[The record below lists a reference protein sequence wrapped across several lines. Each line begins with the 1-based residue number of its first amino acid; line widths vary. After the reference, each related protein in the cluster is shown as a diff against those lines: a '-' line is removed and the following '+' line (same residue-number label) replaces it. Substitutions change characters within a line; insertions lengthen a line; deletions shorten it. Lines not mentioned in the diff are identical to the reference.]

1 MRFSGALVLL
11 VLAALPT
18 YAQQTAAT
26 LVGTVTDT
34 TGATVPNAVVRATN
48 LATNITREAESDQ
61 TGSYSMPFLPAGD
74 YSVTATQKGFQTS
87 RVERVTLQVQ
97 QTARVDFIL
106 KVGEVTETVN
116 VEAPPP
122 CCRPRTPPSAP
133 SSMPRKIVDLPLNGR
148 NFVQLAQLIPG
159 VQAGTPGSITVR
171 RGRGSIGQQDAAFRL
186 HRHVRQRHPR
196 YGQPL
201 SSSTASRSWT
211 TTR

>member
-1 MRFSGALVLL
+1 MMRFSGALVLL

-48 LATNITREAESDQ
+48 LATNVTREAESDQ
-61 TGSYSMPFLPAGD
+61 NGSYSIPFLTVGD

-106 KVGEVTETVN
+106 NVGEVVGN
-116 VEAPPP
+116 
-122 CCRPRTPPSAP
+122 
-133 SSMPRKIVDLPLNGR
+133 
-148 NFVQLAQLIPG
+148 
-159 VQAGTPGSITVR
+159 
-171 RGRGSIGQQDAAFRL
+171 
-186 HRHVRQRHPR
+186 H
-196 YGQPL
+196 
-201 SSSTASRSWT
+201 
-211 TTR
+211 